1 MSATDGGLKAR
12 DVTTAIS
19 VLRQRFGDRLQTGE
33 AIRQQHAHTLT
44 WIPNQPPDAV
54 IFVETAQEVEDI
66 VRVARAYRAPIIP
79 FGAGTSLEP

>member
-1 MSATDGGLKAR
+1 MQGTTGALRAR
-12 DVTTAIS
+12 DTATAIS

-54 IFVETAQEVEDI
+54 IFAETA
-66 VRVARAYRAPIIP
+66 
-79 FGAGTSLEP
+79 